1 MTEATT
7 ATTKATTAKSASFG
21 LPKVDMA
28 KMEVPAEFRE
38 MADKGL
44 AHATDTYAKAK
55 AASEEAAELL
65 QSTYT
70 TVATGA
76 MNYNLKVIEIAR
88 TNTCAAFDYALELLG
103 AKSPSELIELSTAHA
118 RQQFDIASAQ
128 NTELWALAQKVTTEA
143 AVPIKAGMSKVF
155 KKAT

>member
-65 QSTYT
+65 DRCHGRHELQSQ
-70 TVATGA
+70 GDRDRPHKH
-76 MNYNLKVIEIAR
+76 LR
-88 TNTCAAFDYALELLG
+88 CF
-103 AKSPSELIELSTAHA
+103 
-118 RQQFDIASAQ
+118 
-128 NTELWALAQKVTTEA
+128 
-143 AVPIKAGMSKVF
+143 
-155 KKAT
+155 